1 MFDVRRYFA
10 VRRRPDPRNPFACGV
25 AAFED
30 GRADEAL
37 AAFAQAIV
45 TATVPAERA
54 RARNKYAVTLVALGR
69 HDEAREAWFAAL
81 ADDERHAAVLAN
93 LGNLLLEDG
102 HALDAIDYYAAA
114 IRADES
120 HAPAFRNLGVA
131 LRRLGRRREA
141 VSALRTAVRL
151 EARRPG
157 RS

>member
-10 VRRRPDPRNPFACGV
+10 VRRRPDPQSPFECGV
-25 AAFED
+25 AAFEE

-37 AAFAQAIV
+37 VAFAEAIA
-45 TATVPAERA
+45 TATVPTERS
-54 RARNKYAVTLVALGR
+54 RARNKHAVTLVALGR
-69 HDEAREAWFAAL
+69 HDEAREGWFAAL
-81 ADDERHAAVLAN
+81 ADDERNAAALTN

-151 EARRPG
+151 EARRSG